1 MLESTHP
8 VRVDNG
14 FLNKDEAFHATAS
27 GKAILAYLKFSQQ
40 NIILKNNFLNLLKIL
55 LLNNHCF
62 LKNQIKLKKGYAID
76 DEEFQQGV
84 FCVGFPILDE
94 NNLAVASISC
104 SAPKYK
110 IINDNKYLLKIL
122 NSTKNS
128 ALEINKYFY
137 KKVNQQTK
145 GENKNAA

>member
-40 NIILKNNFLNLLKIL
+40 NIILKIIFLNLLKIL

-62 LKNQIKLKKGYAID
+62 
-76 DEEFQQGV
+76 
-84 FCVGFPILDE
+84 
-94 NNLAVASISC
+94 
-104 SAPKYK
+104 
-110 IINDNKYLLKIL
+110 
-122 NSTKNS
+122 
-128 ALEINKYFY
+128 
-137 KKVNQQTK
+137 
-145 GENKNAA
+145 